1 MIKQI
6 TMIIKTKLLYLCLTS
21 MNSRDVRQTQSLQVI
36 VIMLRMLN
44 QEDEFKWRL
53 VYVALRRNT
62 G

>member
-6 TMIIKTKLLYLCLTS
+6 TMIIKTKLLYLGLTS

-36 VIMLRMLN
+36 VIMLRMLD
-44 QEDEFKWRL
+44 QEDEFKWHL